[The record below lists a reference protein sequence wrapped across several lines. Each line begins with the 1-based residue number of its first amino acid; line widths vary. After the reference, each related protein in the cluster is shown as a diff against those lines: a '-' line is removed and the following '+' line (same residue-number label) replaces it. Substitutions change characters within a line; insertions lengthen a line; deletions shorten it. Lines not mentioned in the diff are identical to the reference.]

1 MNSQQTNKVVLLH
14 GWGGN
19 SQSVW
24 AANGWYEALD
34 ACGFAPMPIDLP
46 GHGAASA
53 SHDALDYADLAAYV
67 LDELGDTGPVSA
79 IGYSLGSKVLLELAI
94 RRPEMFRRLVIGGLG
109 ANAFAPERAGELVA
123 KCLVNGPTD
132 DTPPAVQT
140 LAQYGIAAGNDP
152 LAIAAVLR
160 RPPNPMLSRERV
172 SAVSCPVLLVSGDAD
187 QIATPVSPLAEA
199 LPNGEV
205 VMLEGVDH
213 LSLPAADGFQDAA
226 LRFLSSRNEL

>member
-1 MNSQQTNKVVLLH
+1 MNSPQSNKVLLLH

-24 AANGWYEALD
+24 AANGWYEALE
-34 ACGFAPMPIDLP
+34 ASGFAPLPVDLP
-46 GHGAASA
+46 GHSVASA

-67 LDELGDTGPVSA
+67 LDELGESGPVSA

-94 RRPEMFRRLVIGGLG
+94 RRPEMFKRLVIGGLG

-123 KCLVNGPTD
+123 RCLIDGPTE
-132 DTPPAVQT
+132 DTSPAVRA

-160 RPPNPMLSRERV
+160 RPPNPVLSEERV
-172 SAVSCPVLLVSGDAD
+172 LAVSCPVLLVSGDAD
-187 QIATPVSPLAEA
+187 LIATPVPPLAEV
-199 LPNGEV
+199 LPDSKV

-213 LSLPAADGFQDAA
+213 LSLPAARGFQDAA
-226 LRFLSSRNEL
+226 LTFLSSRSEL